1 MAPNRLPD
9 LKPPALENRIANGM
23 ENLNTGEGNHLF
35 RPTVG
40 FANIHHRLENGV
52 PGLGILERCV
62 GEHAAVPADVP
73 DPARGRVLQPIARTI
88 GDVELA
94 VGVVRR
100 AMLAGLVVRALTV
113 HLAIVLGDMP
123 M

>member
-1 MAPNRLPD
+1 
-9 LKPPALENRIANGM
+9 M
-23 ENLNTGEGNHLF
+23 ENLNTGEGNRLF

-73 DPARGRVLQPIARTI
+73 DAALFGTFQPVAGTCR
-88 GDVELA
+88 DVQLA
-94 VGVVRR
+94 VGVVGRTVF
-100 AMLAGLVVRALTV
+100 ASLV
-113 HLAIVLGDMP
+113 M
-123 M
+123 